1 LSGKSTS
8 IEGSFSENIF
18 KASNID
24 FSALSKGIYFAK
36 LKIDN
41 EVISTQKII
50 LK

>member
-8 IEGSFSENIF
+8 IEGTFINNIF
-18 KASNID
+18 ESSNID

-36 LKIDN
+36 LKIEN
-41 EVISTQKII
+41 EIISTQKIL